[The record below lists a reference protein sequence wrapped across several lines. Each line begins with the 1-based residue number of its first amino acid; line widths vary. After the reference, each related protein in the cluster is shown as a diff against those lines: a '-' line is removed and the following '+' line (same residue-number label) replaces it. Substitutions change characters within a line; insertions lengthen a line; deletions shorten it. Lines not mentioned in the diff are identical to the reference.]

1 MEQAQA
7 ISATDG
13 VVGKLEQKAEEETKT
28 GQPVADTTTS
38 SGRGTPAQ
46 GSSGDGEGQGEG
58 EGGEEEEYE
67 EEDEESE
74 DVSLTIPLLLLYTK
88 LPIGHRN
95 HSGTCG
101 SFTRFQVRILFLIFV
116 QTS

>member
-28 GQPVADTTTS
+28 GQPVAETTTS

-46 GSSGDGEGQGEG
+46 GSSGEPEGQGGEG
-58 EGGEEEEYE
+58 EEEEEYE

-74 DVSLTIPLLLLYTK
+74 DVSITVPLLFLHTK
-88 LPIGHRN
+88 LPIGYRN
-95 HSGTCG
+95 HPGTC
-101 SFTRFQVRILFLIFV
+101 SSVIRFQVRVPFLISV
-116 QTS
+116 

>member
-58 EGGEEEEYE
+58 EGGEEELPGRGAGSRRTLTMAPFSSTATI
-67 EEDEESE
+67 SE
-74 DVSLTIPLLLLYTK
+74 RASSTDDPA
-88 LPIGHRN
+88 
-95 HSGTCG
+95 SGMRG
-101 SFTRFQVRILFLIFV
+101 P
-116 QTS
+116 

>member
-13 VVGKLEQKAEEETKT
+13 VVGKLEQKAEEEIKT

-58 EGGEEEEYE
+58 EGGEDCARVEN
-67 EEDEESE
+67 
-74 DVSLTIPLLLLYTK
+74 V
-88 LPIGHRN
+88 
-95 HSGTCG
+95 CC
-101 SFTRFQVRILFLIFV
+101 V
-116 QTS
+116 QRLHYM